1 LTARQELIKVYAR
14 QLKLP
19 TLTSC
24 QEVIRQAEEQGLS
37 YEEFLCEV
45 LRRELSQREED
56 QKKRKLKE
64 ARFPLEKSLD
74 TFEFKHLEHVEEAH
88 IWQLATGE

>member
-45 LRRELSQREED
+45 LRRELSQREEN
-56 QKKRKLKE
+56 QKKSSASAIDDGL
-64 ARFPLEKSLD
+64 RFCTVDRISWYWSL
-74 TFEFKHLEHVEEAH
+74 V
-88 IWQLATGE
+88 

>member
-1 LTARQELIKVYAR
+1 MTARQELIKVYAR

-45 LRRELSQREED
+45 LRRELSQREEN
-56 QKKRKLKE
+56 QKSGGLRRRGFLWKRAWTL
-64 ARFPLEKSLD
+64 LNSS
-74 TFEFKHLEHVEEAH
+74 T
-88 IWQLATGE
+88 WSM

>member
-1 LTARQELIKVYAR
+1 MTARQELIKVYAR

-24 QEVIRQAEEQGLS
+24 QDVIRQAEEQGLS

-45 LRRELSQREED
+45 LRRELSQREEN
-56 QKKRKLKE
+56 QKSGSLRRRGFLWKRAWTL
-64 ARFPLEKSLD
+64 LNSS
-74 TFEFKHLEHVEEAH
+74 T
-88 IWQLATGE
+88 